1 MKELDTYEKIAL
13 NSIAIDPT
21 TTDEAYKLYRL
32 STGKPV
38 LPQTTDFTL
47 HQMSLRWARGE
58 AQKKYVTDVK
68 AMLRGGSTDT
78 GDDRSKADLIHEM
91 NRLASSTTD
100 PKLRATLLMNVAQL
114 VSARAK
120 DDNATESHVSYYL
133 PLRCNECPLYMQ
145 WEAYR
150 QRHTEATTQQLT
162 DSEWDAIMAM
172 ATEKGKEMAR
182 EGKNKAQG

>member
-38 LPQTTDFTL
+38 LQQTTDFTL

-58 AQKKYVTDVK
+58 AQKKYITDVK

-114 VSARAK
+114 VSARAR
-120 DDNATESHVSYYL
+120 DDNATESHVNYYL

-150 QRHTEATTQQLT
+150 QRHAEATTQQLT

-172 ATEKGKEMAR
+172 ATDKGKEMVR
-182 EGKNKAQG
+182 ERKKEAQG

>member
-1 MKELDTYEKIAL
+1 MKELDINEKIAL

-21 TTDEAYKLYRL
+21 TTDDAYKLYRL

-38 LPQTTDFTL
+38 LQQTTDFTL

-68 AMLRGGSTDT
+68 AMLRGGSPDT

-114 VSARAK
+114 VSARAR
-120 DDNATESHVSYYL
+120 DDNATESHVNYYL

-145 WEAYR
+145 WEAYQ
-150 QRHTEATTQQLT
+150 QRHAGDTTQQLA
-162 DSEWDAIMAM
+162 DSEWDAIMDI
-172 ATEKGKEMAR
+172 ATQKGKEMVKER
-182 EGKNKAQG
+182 KNKAQG

>member
-21 TTDEAYKLYRL
+21 TTDDAYKLYRL

-38 LPQTTDFTL
+38 LQQTTDFTL

-58 AQKKYVTDVK
+58 AQKKYITDVK

-78 GDDRSKADLIHEM
+78 GDDRTKADLIHEM

-114 VSARAK
+114 VSARAR
-120 DDNATESHVSYYL
+120 DDNATESHVNYYL
-133 PLRCNECPLYMQ
+133 PLRCYECPLFVA

-150 QRHTEATTQQLT
+150 QRHAGATTQQLT
-162 DSEWDAIMAM
+162 DSEWDAIMDI
-172 ATEKGKEMAR
+172 ATQRGKEMIR
-182 EGKNKAQG
+182 ERKKEAQG